1 MASNPMAKCCI
12 VGVKHQG
19 TPKGNVKQIG
29 NIRTYFTYP
38 DDGSTQNAILLMTD
52 ALGMDFLNTQLIADQ
67 FAANGYLV
75 AIPDVF
81 NGTHIRFPFPSS
93 FSLQEWVD
101 NTMPRPPTV
110 DLIYEAVIKHLRN
123 ELGVKRLGGI
133 GYCFGGKYVCRWLK
147 PGALDAGFIAHPSF
161 VEADEV
167 RGVERPLSIAAA
179 GGSSA
184 KMRGTETDDVFPA
197 EKRHQTEDILR
208 ETKVLYQVFLY
219 SHVEHGFAT
228 KGDLENDRA
237 RFAKEQA
244 FFQAVFWMDEYVK
257 RGRDA

>member
-1 MASNPMAKCCI
+1 MASNPMGKCCI

-29 NIRTYFTYP
+29 NIRTYFAYP
-38 DDGSTQNAILLMTD
+38 EDGSTQNAILLMTD

-75 AIPDVF
+75 VIPDVF
-81 NGTHIRFPFPSS
+81 NGNHIRFPFPPS
-93 FSLQEWVD
+93 FSLQDWVD
-101 NTMPRPPTV
+101 NTMPRTPTV
-110 DLIYEAVIKHLRN
+110 DPIYETVINHLRN
-123 ELGVKRLGGI
+123 KLGVKRLGGI

-147 PGALDAGFIAHPSF
+147 PGSLDAGFIAHPSF
-161 VEADEV
+161 VDADEV
-167 RGVERPLSIAAA
+167 RGVQRPLSIAAA
-179 GGSSA
+179 
-184 KMRGTETDDVFPA
+184 ETDEIFPA
-197 EKRHQTEDILR
+197 EKRRQTEDILK
-208 ETKVLYQVFLY
+208 ETKVSYQVFLY

-228 KGDLENDRA
+228 KGNLEIDRE

-257 RGRDA
+257 RGRYP